1 MDDASRLKTY
11 IENAAHRYQHSRSI
25 YRYQPLMC
33 VFGFDDC
40 MYYLSARHKD
50 KFIYF
55 RLFNITTHTKLDFS
69 VLDDMVNYI
78 IGETGWYLK
87 LK

>member
-1 MDDASRLKTY
+1 MDDITRLKTY
-11 IENAAHRYQHSRSI
+11 IENAALRYQHARSI

-33 VFGFDDC
+33 VFGFNDR

-55 RLFNITTHTKLDFS
+55 RLFDITNHKKIDFS
-69 VLDDMVNYI
+69 VLDDMINYI
-78 IGETGWYLK
+78 LGEVNEE
-87 LK
+87 